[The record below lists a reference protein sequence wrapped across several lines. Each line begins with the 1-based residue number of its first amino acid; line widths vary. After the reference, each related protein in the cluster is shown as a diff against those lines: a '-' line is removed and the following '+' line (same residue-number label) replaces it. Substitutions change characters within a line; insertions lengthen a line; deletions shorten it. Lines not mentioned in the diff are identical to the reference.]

1 MDIHVHDEMDVTFTV
16 QSEHHTHS
24 RVSKNVTEFV
34 VWDYD
39 IILELFMVADIA
51 VGSMCSWI
59 SSVSGID
66 MELCS
71 SADTLDE

>member
-24 RVSKNVTEFV
+24 GVSKNVTELV

-39 IILELFMVADIA
+39 IILELFVVADTA
-51 VGSMCSWI
+51 VGSMCSWM